1 LKTLFKEFFI
11 QGRVLPY
18 IFILASVLAIV
29 CRFLPLQFSIL
40 FIRLLNLSTFVL
52 VSFFFLEWSRF
63 WLLNP
68 ALKMDENRISHILTD
83 LAGNMTLLIVFGMFY
98 FHLENL
104 LKQKKRE
111 SYHVPFASPLFYFS
125 ILPLSTLEPAIL
137 YLYILSL
144 TVYFVWTREIL
155 SIYYGNSSYKIIE
168 RVEEEGKL
176 NITELL
182 KLFPVGERR
191 LYELISS
198 MEGELIIK
206 KEENMVYSPSA
217 LQFEEGHRL
226 CRNCGA
232 YNELN
237 TGNIITCPYCEVEY
251 HKSISEKKKKKPIP
265 VVVETFSYI
274 VNMFK
279 FPVLTWGLTFMLVGI
294 TSEASSRDGD
304 IFLGIFLGGGIFALS
319 VYISIMYIEVLAKQ
333 LIEGK
338 RYMTAMLIN
347 IFLLFL
353 FVPLYYLRK
362 LNTKRALYHFDEL
375 EKNEIQN
382 YINKNKDISIPEFA
396 KFLQVSDSEAYDF
409 ARYLSQNNLISS
421 VYDRQKNR
429 LINKQ
434 LFQRS
439 SGEKSCVHC
448 GGKYSILQGKAVCQ
462 YCGHIRN

>member
-1 LKTLFKEFFI
+1 ML
-11 QGRVLPY
+11 
-18 IFILASVLAIV
+18 
-29 CRFLPLQFSIL
+29 
-40 FIRLLNLSTFVL
+40 
-52 VSFFFLEWSRF
+52 
-63 WLLNP
+63 
-68 ALKMDENRISHILTD
+68 
-83 LAGNMTLLIVFGMFY
+83 
-98 FHLENL
+98 
-104 LKQKKRE
+104 
-111 SYHVPFASPLFYFS
+111 
-125 ILPLSTLEPAIL
+125 LEPAIL

-319 VYISIMYIEVLAKQ
+319 VYISIMYIEA
-333 LIEGK
+333 
-338 RYMTAMLIN
+338 
-347 IFLLFL
+347 
-353 FVPLYYLRK
+353 YL
-362 LNTKRALYHFDEL
+362 
-375 EKNEIQN
+375 
-382 YINKNKDISIPEFA
+382 
-396 KFLQVSDSEAYDF
+396 
-409 ARYLSQNNLISS
+409 QNN
-421 VYDRQKNR
+421 
-429 LINKQ
+429 
-434 LFQRS
+434 
-439 SGEKSCVHC
+439 
-448 GGKYSILQGKAVCQ
+448 
-462 YCGHIRN
+462 